1 MYGPAPQLN
10 PGLRLAQP
18 GLAKREESYRWN
30 NHGQNLY
37 NALTRKDAPEGELA
51 LHWVYFVF
59 KVLALIAT
67 IFLLVVLFMVSI
79 TTVFQDSSDSAVYV
93 TNTFYTTNDK
103 EANVSWQVL
112 TSSNWNNLP
121 RVGVAS
127 YAPLSFE
134 HFYECMWVAR
144 IGYQACNASYA
155 TVATYKTCLDTA
167 FSTQLGQCA
176 SGSGTPNFN
185 DPLAWPTANQYSGCV
200 NDKLNN
206 GALWS
211 LNAFRTCVDVNPW
224 PIYEVP
230 QDVTTTFFLGS
241 YSWPLLVIVSTFLFF
256 VFALYTIW
264 PVDWED
270 ATIVEHGK
278 PESSFVRLG
287 MLWSGLAALVAG
299 VVLVIV
305 LIISFR
311 AGDSTWPNNNVN
323 LYPSTQ
329 QTNVAMVVSTLAV
342 LFYFLFDAS
351 EFQERNV
358 NRSGYHRVR
367 DDERRR
373 DAEDRAKDMDYQHGQ
388 NDREG
393 WESRI
398 PVPVSMGL
406 KMPLQG
412 KPQQLGYMFPEQ
424 ATDYSVNSAEVLGRT
439 YAPVL
444 LKTWSDAYLLDPLF
458 AVGVIGAT
466 MQVFTSDV
474 YNVFWALMFYRIAHA
489 GAARAVYYAYMR
501 VHYDTSGSPNGEA
514 IAATKVLA
522 LGLHIAAVFA
532 LIVPVYIVLDNTRM
546 LSDYSIL
553 VSMII
558 ISYLIPEA
566 LRVLGHLVLAA
577 LPHETG
583 KHKGLYI
590 LLVVQFIWTWDLV
603 VRCVFLWILLWGNAG
618 TRGTKPYLISGLQSI
633 NTILQL
639 Q

>member
-18 GLAKREESYRWN
+18 GLAKREDANRWSS
-30 NHGQNLY
+30 HGQNLY
-37 NALTRKDAPEGELA
+37 NSLTRKDGAEGELTV
-51 LHWVYFVF
+51 HWLYFIF

-67 IFLLVVLFMVSI
+67 IFLLVVLLMVTF
-79 TTVFQDSSDSAVYV
+79 TTVFQDSTDSAVYV

-103 EANVSWQVL
+103 ESNVSWQVL
-112 TSSNWNNLP
+112 TSSNWNNMP
-121 RVGVAS
+121 RAGVGAYGTVA
-127 YAPLSFE
+127 FE

-144 IGYQACNASYA
+144 IGYQTCNASAA
-155 TVATYKTCLDTA
+155 TVATYTTCLQSS
-167 FSTQLGQCA
+167 FSTQLSSCA
-176 SGSGTPNFN
+176 TYG
-185 DPLAWPTANQYSGCV
+185 DPLYWPTANQYSGCV

-206 GALWS
+206 GQVWS

-230 QDVTTTFFLGS
+230 QDVTTIFFLGS

-287 MLWSGLAALVAG
+287 MLWSGLAALFAG
-299 VVLVIV
+299 VILIIV

-311 AGDSTWPNNNVN
+311 AGDSTWPNNNTN

-329 QTNVAMVVSTLAV
+329 QTNVAMVVSTLTV

-351 EFQERNV
+351 EFQERNA
-358 NRSGYHRVR
+358 NRSGYERIQR
-367 DDERRR
+367 D
-373 DAEDRAKDMDYQHGQ
+373 KDMDNQHGQ
-388 NDREG
+388 NDRDG
-393 WESRI
+393 WEASRI
-398 PVPVSMGL
+398 PIPVSMGL
-406 KMPLQG
+406 QIPLQA
-412 KPQQLGYMFPEQ
+412 KPHQLGYMFPEQ
-424 ATDYSVNSAEVLGRT
+424 GTDYSVNSAEKLGRT

-466 MQVFTSDV
+466 MQVFTADV
-474 YNVFWALMFYRIAHA
+474 YNIFWCLMFYRIAHA

-501 VHYDTSGSPNGEA
+501 VHYDTDSGKSPES

-522 LGLHIAAVFA
+522 LGIHFAGIFA
-532 LIVPVYIVLDNTRM
+532 LIVPIYIVFDNTRM
-546 LSDYSIL
+546 ISDYQII

-558 ISYLIPEA
+558 LSYFIPEA
-566 LRVLGHLVLAA
+566 LRVLGHLFLSMQKYE
-577 LPHETG
+577 PG
-583 KHKGLYI
+583 KHQGLYI
-590 LLVVQFIWTWDLV
+590 LLVVQFIWAWDLV
-603 VRCVFLWILLWGNAG
+603 VRCVFIWILLWGNAG
-618 TRGTKPYLISGLQSI
+618 TRGTKPYLISGLNSI

-639 Q
+639 A